1 MSNKKKLFYAVK
13 VRRNVGIFSDWEICK
28 QQVIGYPNAVY
39 KGFYNKKDA
48 EEFLFENNSIKEET
62 NENNI
67 IAYVDGSY
75 IPSKPECFSFGVVLI
90 ENGKIEKYSKKIIN
104 KEEAMMRNVAG
115 EVYGAMYAINL
126 CLERKGKVLNLY
138 YDYTGIEKWCTG
150 EWKANKILTKKL
162 KLFYETIKDK
172 IDIRFH
178 KVESHT
184 GVKYNDLADSLAK
197 DALFN

>member
-1 MSNKKKLFYAVK
+1 MTNKKKLFYAVK
-13 VRRNVGIFSDWEICK
+13 VGRNVGIFSDWEICK

-48 EEFLFENNSIKEET
+48 EEFLFENNSIKEES

-126 CLERKGKVLNLY
+126 CLE
-138 YDYTGIEKWCTG
+138 
-150 EWKANKILTKKL
+150 
-162 KLFYETIKDK
+162 TIQDK
-172 IDIRFH
+172 IEIR
-178 KVESHT
+178 SHNVASHAS
-184 GVKYNDLADSLAK
+184 VKYNDLADSLAK